1 MGSQVDWTQVLV
13 ALVAGLPA
21 TIAAVGTIW
30 LSRQMR
36 TPSGDAPGKLIE
48 QTHELAIVNTEMT
61 KNIHQGTAPPHPPH
75 TTQEE

>member
-1 MGSQVDWTQVLV
+1 
-13 ALVAGLPA
+13 
-21 TIAAVGTIW
+21 
-30 LSRQMR
+30 MR

-75 TTQEE
+75 TTQEG